1 MYLQRAE
8 APDREVAKAV
18 EAVRQPN
25 IPTSTPP
32 LTGVCLSIAR
42 CLMVFSFAVAPVNV
56 CCPLMII
63 EHK

>member
-32 LTGVCLSIAR
+32 ITGVCLSIAR
-42 CLMVFSFAVAPVNV
+42 CLMDFSLAVAPVDV
-56 CCPLMII
+56 CCLLII
-63 EHK
+63 INYK